1 MFSLVYKYVFPKK
14 ILWNKC
20 KLKDYFENSFEMGQ
34 DSGSTE
40 NGSLYCNTNYLNP
53 SVREKI
59 YFYIK
64 IVKDGHTKIK

>member
-1 MFSLVYKYVFPKK
+1 MYFLRK
-14 ILWNKC
+14 
-20 KLKDYFENSFEMGQ
+20 YFETNVNWKIISKIVLKW
-34 DSGSTE
+34 DSGNTE

-59 YFYIK
+59 NFYIK